1 MFPCAV
7 VATPI
12 TSARSSF
19 SAIVK
24 LTAGDVAACPLRN
37 VITPTAPPIDWTPV
51 LAATSILFSS
61 LDIALLIVSVATIEL
76 LSVPFS
82 YPVRAISLPF
92 KVISWFRDNP
102 FTFLVVGTLLLSSDC
117 RLLIL
122 LIERFGISVSSIGNF
137 VTSINPFVC
146 VTDLTNPLSLSATVN
161 SANLTSI

>member
-76 LSVPFS
+76 LSVPF
-82 YPVRAISLPF
+82 YIQLELYHFLLKLYLDLEIIHLPF
-92 KVISWFRDNP
+92 
-102 FTFLVVGTLLLSSDC
+102 L
-117 RLLIL
+117 
-122 LIERFGISVSSIGNF
+122 
-137 VTSINPFVC
+137 
-146 VTDLTNPLSLSATVN
+146 
-161 SANLTSI
+161 